1 MSDVTQVEVEPS
13 KVAFV
18 SRPYSKDEKL
28 KKDEEELEQLL
39 EEQKQDASTEEV
51 EVNLLL
57 LKKKHLRKD
66 IQIYVGISRNRQ
78 KN

>member
-51 EVNLLL
+51 EENLLL

-66 IQIYVGISRNRQ
+66 TQIYVGISRNRQ